1 MNSFTIHLSSKNL
14 NDGETE
20 NVDIRLGTISRPEG
34 VFTFTENYSE
44 NAVIAPSPE
53 GDWAADDYIT
63 FTFETPQA
71 EQKDVTQANL
81 PRAHVDCAA
90 QKLHGGPIRLFEL
103 MFIQ

>member
-1 MNSFTIHLSSKNL
+1 VTHAVRGVECDHN
-14 NDGETE
+14 
-20 NVDIRLGTISRPEG
+20 SRPA
-34 VFTFTENYSE
+34 FTNS
-44 NAVIAPSPE
+44 VWH
-53 GDWAADDYIT
+53 GDRLFHERLRESRDQQQDREAT
-63 FTFETPQA
+63 QA